1 MGNACYKHKNIQ
13 QENEELILQIKYMK
27 EIIVKKEKDLLK
39 LKQYIIENKKQIEKI
54 RNKIKDI
61 I

>member
-1 MGNACYKHKNIQ
+1 MGNACYKYKNIQ
-13 QENEELILQIKYMK
+13 EENKELKLQIKYMK
-27 EIIVKKEKDLLK
+27 EILVKKDKDLLK
-39 LKQYIIENKKQIEKI
+39 LKQYIIESKKQIEII